1 MTDID
6 SAADMVGV
14 QLVGH
19 LVRLEGPMTASDGQ
33 WRLHSHAVSHSACLP
48 AEAAS
53 GRRAVNCTFA
63 VGGTRF
69 ELVTSSVSGRPA
81 ACLGESL
88 NAPESSSPG
97 QMLPQDARGCLQNC
111 GEWLPLWLPLWRFG
125 SPVAAQS
132 MPGFRR
138 CVMIRRS
145 SRPPRLDRAEDP
157 RALRHASNGR
167 S

>member
-6 SAADMVGV
+6 SAADTVGV

-19 LVRLEGPMTASDGQ
+19 LVRLEGPMTASDGCIVTQ
-33 WRLHSHAVSHSACLP
+33 LVTQPACR

-97 QMLPQDARGCLQNC
+97 QMLPQDARGCLQDC
-111 GEWLPLWLPLWRFG
+111 GEWLPFWLP
-125 SPVAAQS
+125 P
-132 MPGFRR
+132 
-138 CVMIRRS
+138 
-145 SRPPRLDRAEDP
+145 
-157 RALRHASNGR
+157 
-167 S
+167 

>member
-6 SAADMVGV
+6 SAADTVGV

-19 LVRLEGPMTASDGQ
+19 LVRLEGPMTASDGCIVAQ
-33 WRLHSHAVSHSACLP
+33 LVTQPACR

-69 ELVTSSVSGRPA
+69 EIVTSSVSGRPA